1 MTHNVCFPCEYYRLL
16 LKRIGILMD
25 AGKMSVEMS
34 VQIIEPGGARLVIN
48 TRKKSEKIVRM
59 ARNIVLFAFAGVIL
73 TACSGGY
80 SGLSSNKTSLAP
92 ASQMSHS
99 IRQTPATVPQ
109 IAMSRPTKTVAIK
122 MAAIIG
128 PPSNVASK
136 LTKKITSELKKRN
149 INVIK
154 GKAGYNMRGYVVSSS
169 EAKGAKLAYI
179 WDLKNRAGRKQ
190 TRISGEKTV
199 STGTSDNPWKGINDQ
214 VIAAVASDTAD
225 QLAGW
230 LVKKN
235 GGVIK
240 TATTSPAKR
249 IRTANIPASR
259 APATTASTGN
269 ANVKRVIMAMVMPVT
284 GAPGDGKT
292 SLTKAIKKQ
301 LYAKGIRLT
310 SKRTDSVYQ
319 VRGVVQVGS
328 AKKGNQSI
336 RIDWKV
342 YDPRGKRLGT
352 VTQKNEI
359 PKGSL
364 SGSWGPIADA
374 AAGAAA
380 NGISKLL
387 PKTARRS

>member
-1 MTHNVCFPCEYYRLL
+1 
-16 LKRIGILMD
+16 
-25 AGKMSVEMS
+25 MS
-34 VQIIEPGGARLVIN
+34 VQIIEPGGARLVIH
-48 TRKKSEKIVRM
+48 TRKKGGMILRA
-59 ARNIVLFAFAGVIL
+59 ARNIVLFVFAGTML
-73 TACSGGY
+73 SACSGGF
-80 SGLSSNKTSLAP
+80 SGLSSKKTSLAP
-92 ASQMSHS
+92 VTPMSRS
-99 IRQTPATVPQ
+99 LRAAPAEPQ
-109 IAMSRPTKTVAIK
+109 IAYTRPTKTVAIK
-122 MAAIIG
+122 MASIIG

-136 LTKKITSELKKRN
+136 LTTKITSELKKRN
-149 INVIK
+149 IKVIK

-169 EAKGAKLAYI
+169 EEKGAKLAYI
-179 WDLKNRAGRKQ
+179 WDLNNKAGRKQ
-190 TRISGEKTV
+190 TRITGEKTV
-199 STGTSDNPWKGINDQ
+199 STRSGGDPWKGVNDK
-214 VIAAVASDTAD
+214 ILTAIASDTAD

-235 GGVIK
+235 GGVV
-240 TATTSPAKR
+240 ATNRNAKR
-249 IRTANIPASR
+249 QRTASLPASR
-259 APATTASTGN
+259 APATTASTGRG
-269 ANVKRVIMAMVMPVT
+269 VKRVIMAMVVPVS

-301 LYAKGIRLT
+301 LYSKGIRLT

-319 VRGVVQVGS
+319 VRGVVQVGTS
-328 AKKGNQSI
+328 KNGTQPI

-387 PKTARRS
+387 PKSARRS

>member
-1 MTHNVCFPCEYYRLL
+1 MRV
-16 LKRIGILMD
+16 
-25 AGKMSVEMS
+25 
-34 VQIIEPGGARLVIN
+34 
-48 TRKKSEKIVRM
+48 TRK
-59 ARNIVLFAFAGVIL
+59 IVLLGFAGASL
-73 TACSGGY
+73 AACT
-80 SGLSSNKTSLAP
+80 SSVPGISTGSTSLAP
-92 ASQMSHS
+92 SSS
-99 IRQTPATVPQ
+99 GIDYVPPARAVVKKTMITKSTRTVKV
-109 IAMSRPTKTVAIK
+109 AMAPVV
-122 MAAIIG
+122 G
-128 PPSNVASK
+128 PPSKIARK
-136 LTKKITSELKKRN
+136 LTAKIKSELKKRN
-149 INVIK
+149 IRVVK
-154 GKAGYNMRGYVVSSS
+154 GKSAYKMRGYVVSSS
-169 EAKGAKLAYI
+169 EGSGAKLAYI
-179 WDLKNRAGRKQ
+179 WDLNNKAGRKQ

-199 STGTSDNPWKGINDQ
+199 STGSSEDPWKGVKDQ
-214 VIAAVASDTAD
+214 VIAGIARDTAE

-235 GGVIK
+235 GGVVK
-240 TATTSPAKR
+240 TAATSPAR
-249 IRTANIPASR
+249 RPAAK
-259 APATTASTGN
+259 APRTTASTGKP
-269 ANVKRVIMAMVMPVT
+269 AVKRVIMAMVMPVT

-310 SKRTDSVYQ
+310 SQRTDSVYQ
-319 VRGVVQVGS
+319 VRGVVQVGT
-328 AKKGNQSI
+328 AKKGTQSI

-364 SGSWGPIADA
+364 SGTWGPIADA

>member
-1 MTHNVCFPCEYYRLL
+1 
-16 LKRIGILMD
+16 
-25 AGKMSVEMS
+25 MS

-48 TRKKSEKIVRM
+48 TRKKVGQVVR
-59 ARNIVLFAFAGVIL
+59 AVRNIVLFAFVGATL
-73 TACSGGY
+73 AACSGGY

-92 ASQMSHS
+92 ATQMSHS
-99 IRQTPATVPQ
+99 IRPKSATVQQ

-122 MAAIIG
+122 MAAIVG

-136 LTKKITSELKKRN
+136 LTRKITSELKKRN

-169 EAKGAKLAYI
+169 EEKGAKLAYI
-179 WDLKNRAGRKQ
+179 WDLKNKAGRKQ

-199 STGTSDNPWKGINDQ
+199 STGTGDNPWKGVNDQ

-225 QLAGW
+225 QLAVW

-235 GGVIK
+235 GGVVK
-240 TATTSPAKR
+240 TATRSPGGKV
-249 IRTANIPASR
+249 RTANRPVSKT
-259 APATTASTGN
+259 PATTASTRK
-269 ANVKRVIMAMVMPVT
+269 ANIKRVVMAMVVPVT

-292 SLTKAIKKQ
+292 SLTRAIKKQ

-319 VRGVVQVGS
+319 VRGVVQVG
-328 AKKGNQSI
+328 AANRGKQAI

-364 SGSWGPIADA
+364 SGSWGPIAAA

-387 PKTARRS
+387 PKKARRS